1 MRPRVVVIGAG
12 FGGLNAVKGLRDA
25 PVDVT
30 LVDANNFHTFQP
42 LLYQVAS
49 AGLDVDDVAY
59 PVRGIF
65 RRQRNVSVR
74 MARVTG
80 FDLDARRV
88 VVDRG
93 YPLPYDYLVIAA
105 GAVSA
110 DYGVPGVRE
119 HAFPMKSVDDA
130 VRLRRSILDRLE
142 RVAAGP
148 DAPAEGELSVVICGG
163 GPTGVEVAGA
173 LQELFDKVIARDFPR
188 TEVAMI
194 DVTLVEAAD
203 RLLGTFSHLSSGR
216 ALRTLTRRGVA
227 VVLGT
232 GVDHLTAEGVHLAD
246 GRFLPARTVVWAAG
260 VTAGPVAA
268 ESGLEQA
275 RGGRL
280 VVGSDLSVPGRPEV
294 FAIGDIAAAA
304 DDDGQPLPQVAQ
316 PAIQG
321 GRHVARQITRRLDG
335 LPGVPFHYHD
345 KGSMATIGR
354 NEAITELPF
363 GVRLWGFVGW
373 LAWLG
378 LHLIQLMG
386 FRNRANVLV
395 NWAWN
400 YVTYDRGARLLAE
413 ADREDP

>member
-1 MRPRVVVIGAG
+1 M
-12 FGGLNAVKGLRDA
+12 
-25 PVDVT
+25 T

-65 RRQRNVSVR
+65 RRQHNVAVR

-80 FDLDARRV
+80 FDLDGRQV
-88 VVDRG
+88 LVDRG
-93 YPLPYDYLVIAA
+93 DPLPYDYLVIAA

-148 DAPAEGELSVVICGG
+148 DAPSEGELSVVICGG

-173 LQELFDKVIARDFPR
+173 LQELFDKVISRDFPR

-203 RLLGTFSHLSSGR
+203 RLLGTFSHLSSER
-216 ALRTLTRRGVA
+216 ALRTLTRRGVS

-232 GVDHLTAEGVHLAD
+232 GVDHVTAEGVLLAD
-246 GRFLPARTVVWAAG
+246 GRFLPAWTVVWTAG
-260 VTAGPVAA
+260 VTAGPIAA
-268 ESGLEQA
+268 AAGLEQS

-280 VVGSDLSVPGRPEV
+280 VVGPDLSVLGPARGVRHRRHRRGAPTTTGSS
-294 FAIGDIAAAA
+294 FPRSRSPPSRAAATR
-304 DDDGQPLPQVAQ
+304 
-316 PAIQG
+316 PARSCAASTG
-321 GRHVARQITRRLDG
+321 CPAC
-335 LPGVPFHYHD
+335 P
-345 KGSMATIGR
+345 SAT
-354 NEAITELPF
+354 T
-363 GVRLWGFVGW
+363 
-373 LAWLG
+373 
-378 LHLIQLMG
+378 
-386 FRNRANVLV
+386 
-395 NWAWN
+395 
-400 YVTYDRGARLLAE
+400 TGARWPRSAGT
-413 ADREDP
+413 RQ

>member
-12 FGGLNAVKGLRDA
+12 FGGLAAVKGLRDA
-25 PVDVT
+25 PVDIT

-65 RRQRNVSVR
+65 RRQRNVTVR

-80 FDLDARRV
+80 FDLDGRRV
-88 VVDRG
+88 IVDRG
-93 YPLPYDYLVIAA
+93 DPLPYDHLVIAA

-119 HAFPMKSVDDA
+119 HTFALKSVDDA
-130 VRLRRSILDRLE
+130 VGLRRSILDRLE

-148 DAPAEGELSVVICGG
+148 QRPGPGELAVVICGG
-163 GPTGVEVAGA
+163 GPTGVELAGA
-173 LQELFDKVIARDFPR
+173 LQELFDKVIARDFPL
-188 TEVAMI
+188 TEVAEL

-203 RLLGTFSHLSSGR
+203 RLLGTFSHLSSER
-216 ALRTLTRRGVA
+216 ALRTLTRRGVH
-227 VVLGT
+227 VILGT
-232 GVDHLTAEGVHLAD
+232 GVERVTAEGVELSN
-246 GRFLPARTVVWAAG
+246 GRFLPARTVVWTAG
-260 VTAGPVAA
+260 VTASPTAA
-268 ESGLEQA
+268 DTGLQRG

-280 VVGSDLSVPGRPEV
+280 LVEADLSIPGRPEV
-294 FAIGDIAAAA
+294 FAVGDIAASPAG
-304 DDDGQPLPQVAQ
+304 DGELLPQVAQ

-321 GRHVARQITRRLDG
+321 GRHAARQIVRRLSG
-335 LPGVPFHYHD
+335 QPGVPFQYHD

-354 NEAITELPF
+354 HEAVTELPI
-363 GVRLWGFVGW
+363 GIRLWGFVGW
-373 LAWLG
+373 LSWLG
-378 LHLIQLMG
+378 LHLLQLMG

-400 YVTYDRGARLLAE
+400 YLTYDRGARILAE
-413 ADREDP
+413 ADREAP

>member
-1 MRPRVVVIGAG
+1 M
-12 FGGLNAVKGLRDA
+12 KGLRDA

-65 RRQRNVSVR
+65 RRQRNVAVR
-74 MARVTG
+74 MARVRPASTSTG
-80 FDLDARRV
+80 GRSSSTGATRC
-88 VVDRG
+88 
-93 YPLPYDYLVIAA
+93 PTTTSIIAA

-148 DAPAEGELSVVICGG
+148 DAPSEGELSVVICGG

-173 LQELFDKVIARDFPR
+173 LQELFDKVIGRDFPR

-203 RLLGTFSHLSSGR
+203 RLLGTFSHLSSER
-216 ALRTLTRRGVA
+216 ALRTLTRRGVS

-232 GVDHLTAEGVHLAD
+232 GVDHVTAEGVFLAD
-246 GRFLPARTVVWAAG
+246 GRFLPAWTVVWTAG
-260 VTAGPVAA
+260 RDCRPDRRGGRPRAVPGRAPGRGAGPV
-268 ESGLEQA
+268 GA
-275 RGGRL
+275 RAGPRCSPSATSPRRPTTT
-280 VVGSDLSVPGRPEV
+280 GSSFPRSRSPPSR
-294 FAIGDIAAAA
+294 AAATR
-304 DDDGQPLPQVAQ
+304 
-316 PAIQG
+316 PA
-321 GRHVARQITRRLDG
+321 RSCAASTVCPG
-335 LPGVPFHYHD
+335 LPFRYRD
-345 KGSMATIGR
+345 RGSMATIGR
-354 NEAITELPF
+354 NEAVTELPF
-363 GVRLWGFVGW
+363 GVRLWGSSAGW
-373 LAWLG
+373 
-378 LHLIQLMG
+378 
-386 FRNRANVLV
+386 
-395 NWAWN
+395 
-400 YVTYDRGARLLAE
+400 RGSGST
-413 ADREDP
+413 

>member
-25 PVDVT
+25 PVDVS

-80 FDLDARRV
+80 FDLDGRRV
-88 VVDRG
+88 LVDRG
-93 YPLPYDYLVIAA
+93 DPLPYDYLIIAA

-163 GPTGVEVAGA
+163 GPTGVEIAGA

-216 ALRTLTRRGVA
+216 ALRTLTRRGVT

-232 GVDHLTAEGVHLAD
+232 GVGHLTAEGVHLAD

-268 ESGLEQA
+268 ESGLERT

-280 VVGSDLSVPGRPEV
+280 VVGPDLSVPGRPEV
-294 FAIGDIAAAA
+294 FAIGDIAAAS

-321 GRHVARQITRRLDG
+321 GRHAARQIIRRLDG
-335 LPGVPFHYHD
+335 LPGLPFHYHD

-354 NEAITELPF
+354 NEAVTELPH
-363 GVRLWGFVGW
+363 GVRLWGFIGW

>member
-12 FGGLNAVKGLRDA
+12 FGGLAAVKGLRDA
-25 PVDVT
+25 PVDIT

-65 RRQRNVSVR
+65 RRQRNVTVR
-74 MARVTG
+74 MARVTD
-80 FDLDARRV
+80 FDLDGRRV
-88 VVDRG
+88 IVDRG
-93 YPLPYDYLVIAA
+93 DPLPYDHLVIAA

-119 HAFPMKSVDDA
+119 HTFALKSVDDA
-130 VRLRRSILDRLE
+130 VGLRRSILDRLE

-148 DAPAEGELSVVICGG
+148 QRPGPGELAVVICGG
-163 GPTGVEVAGA
+163 GPTGVELAGA
-173 LQELFDKVIARDFPR
+173 LQELFDKVIARDFPL
-188 TEVAMI
+188 TEVAEL

-203 RLLGTFSHLSSGR
+203 RLLGTFSHLSSER
-216 ALRTLTRRGVA
+216 ALRTLTRRGVH
-227 VVLGT
+227 VILGT
-232 GVDHLTAEGVHLAD
+232 GVERVTAEGVELSN
-246 GRFLPARTVVWAAG
+246 GRFLPARTVVWTAG
-260 VTAGPVAA
+260 VTASPTAA
-268 ESGLEQA
+268 DTGLQRG

-280 VVGSDLSVPGRPEV
+280 LVEADLSIPGRPEV
-294 FAIGDIAAAA
+294 FAVGDIAASPAG
-304 DDDGQPLPQVAQ
+304 DGELLPQVAQ

-321 GRHVARQITRRLDG
+321 GRHAARQIVRRLSG
-335 LPGVPFHYHD
+335 QPGVPFQYHD

-354 NEAITELPF
+354 HEAVTELPI
-363 GVRLWGFVGW
+363 GIRLWGFVGW
-373 LAWLG
+373 LSWLG
-378 LHLIQLMG
+378 LHLLQLMG

-400 YVTYDRGARLLAE
+400 YLTYDRGARILAE
-413 ADREDP
+413 ADREAP